1 MLEHSRIAHYLLSL
15 GVVKPGAVLD
25 DDLVVTE
32 VSRRNSVFLV
42 TSSTG
47 PAYVVKQAGP
57 RSGGT
62 LDREAAVLRALAADA
77 SVAGLVPT
85 VVAHEAGTL
94 VLASPPA
101 ALDWSRRSGSPASAR
116 VLGKALAT
124 LHKAQV
130 EVEGL
135 AGDERPWGATLPEP
149 ALERVR
155 TFSSGAI
162 ELLTRV
168 QADVAFCERLL
179 RLRDGAYAPGFAH
192 RDLRWDNCLLVARP
206 GGRRRTRV
214 LVIDWELAGPG
225 RPAFDLACALADYVR
240 AAIDAIP
247 VIARESD
254 EAAVAA
260 AARDGLARRG
270 AEMHAL
276 WSGYRRAA
284 VPAPSALEVAEL
296 VAVRLLEIAFEYAR
310 GVSVVSGHILAL
322 TQLAENM
329 LRSPGLYA
337 WNVLGLR

>member
-25 DDLVVTE
+25 GDLVVTE
-32 VSRRNSVFLV
+32 VSRRNAVFLV

-47 PAYVVKQAGP
+47 PAFVVKEAG
-57 RSGGT
+57 SGGT
-62 LDREAAVLRALAADA
+62 LDREATVLRALAADE
-77 SVAGLVPT
+77 SVAGLVPR
-85 VVAHEAGTL
+85 VVAHEDGRL

-101 ALDWSRRSGSPASAR
+101 ALDWSRRRDSPASAR
-116 VLGKALAT
+116 ALGKALGAI
-124 LHKAQV
+124 HQAQV
-130 EVEGL
+130 EVEEL
-135 AGDERPWGATLPEP
+135 PGDDRPWGVTLPEP

-162 ELLTRV
+162 ELLARV
-168 QADVAFCERLL
+168 QADDGFCERLL
-179 RLRDGAYAPGFAH
+179 RLRDGGYEPGFAH
-192 RDLRWDNCLLVARP
+192 RDLRWDNVLLVTAP

-225 RPAFDLACALADYVR
+225 WPAFDLASALADYVR
-240 AAIDAIP
+240 AAIDAIR

-260 AARDGLARRG
+260 AARAGLERRG
-270 AEMHAL
+270 PEMHAL
-276 WSGYRRAA
+276 WAGYRRSAA
-284 VPAPSALEVAEL
+284 ASPIEIAEL

-310 GVSVVSGHILAL
+310 GASVVSGHILAL
-322 TQLAENM
+322 TQLAQNM

-337 WNVLGLR
+337 WNVLGLRG